1 MTIELSD
8 VACPECGHR
17 LQVIY
22 VSERKQVVSG
32 RACSDCGFVASEKQG
47 FQDSVD
53 ISRDKEYIVR
63 VEKSLSTADIRR
75 EFSEITEE
83 FRARATEEVSDDE
96 VWMLIDPD
104 DDSLVDIVADD
115 DRSEE

>member
-8 VACPECGHR
+8 RGCPECGHR

-32 RACSDCGFVASEKQG
+32 WACSDCGFVASEKQG
-47 FQDSVD
+47 FQETVD
-53 ISRDKEYIVR
+53 LPQDKEYVVR
-63 VEKSLSTADIRR
+63 IEKPLTAADIHDGT
-75 EFSEITEE
+75 SDITDE
-83 FRARATEEVSDDE
+83 FRARAEENLSDDE

-104 DDSLVDIVADD
+104 DDSLVDIVADETD
-115 DRSEE
+115 